1 MIYLEGYALC
11 SALGNSAKNSV
22 EQLKRGTLEPSTLE
36 DQNRY
41 FYLKDHE
48 ENNYYDIMLNVA
60 ETAIKNA
67 NLTENERANLGL
79 FIGTSSAKLPL
90 NETRLKEGEE
100 LLKEVNSSQIAEILT
115 QRLKIKGFSTLI
127 STACTSSAN
136 ALVQAKEM
144 IESGLIDE
152 ALVLGVELYN
162 ELSIKGF
169 DSFLLLSKDK
179 VRPFDKHRNGVI
191 LGEGVSA
198 VILGQ
203 KKSSFELCSGSVM
216 LDTGSITS
224 PSTDALVKVMN
235 AAIEEANIE
244 VKDISLIKAHA
255 TATLHNDAVEADAI
269 NKLFPTLPKV
279 LSFKPYIGHTMG
291 ACGSNELVLLME
303 TFKENFI
310 PKTPNFVEL
319 DPEHPLTPTQ
329 MSSNS
334 SYGYTLL
341 NYFGFGGN
349 NCCLVLK
356 YDGK

>member
-1 MIYLEGYALC
+1 MI
-11 SALGNSAKNSV
+11 
-22 EQLKRGTLEPSTLE
+22 
-36 DQNRY
+36 
-41 FYLKDHE
+41 
-48 ENNYYDIMLNVA
+48 NVA
-60 ETAIKNA
+60 KTAIEDA

-90 NETRLKEGEE
+90 NETLLKEGKE
-100 LLKEVNSSQIAEILT
+100 LLEEVNVSEVAEILT
-115 QRLKIKGFSTLI
+115 AGLKIKGFSTLI

-144 IESGLIDE
+144 IESGLIDK

-169 DSFLLLSKDK
+169 DSFLLLSKEQ

-198 VILGQ
+198 VILGK

-216 LDTGSITS
+216 LDIGSITS
-224 PSTDALVKVMN
+224 PSTDALVRVMN
-235 AAIEEANIE
+235 AAIAEANIE

-269 NKLFPTLPKV
+269 NQLFSKLPKV

-303 TFKENFI
+303 TLKENFI

-329 MSSNS
+329 MSSDS